1 MNQYLWIN
9 DCFYENTVN
18 QRKTLKF
25 FLKKNL
31 FLQIVKEGVQIFGLS
46 SDIPDF
52 DWLPVVTWGLYQN
65 TKALSFPSVNWEL
78 YFVTC
83 HHWVSQSTYLRMIG
97 FIPILDICHKH
108 SQAQIEIVAKNHL
121 VMFNLESSDKFFFPL
136 KK

>member
-31 FLQIVKEGVQIFGLS
+31 FLQIIKGGVQIFGLS

-65 TKALSFPSVNWEL
+65 TKALSFPSVNKLRTLLCDLSSLSFAE
-78 YFVTC
+78 YV
-83 HHWVSQSTYLRMIG
+83 STYDRIHSYFRYLPQAFTSPNWNCG
-97 FIPILDICHKH
+97 KKSSCDVQFGILW
-108 SQAQIEIVAKNHL
+108 QIL
-121 VMFNLESSDKFFFPL
+121 FSF
-136 KK
+136 